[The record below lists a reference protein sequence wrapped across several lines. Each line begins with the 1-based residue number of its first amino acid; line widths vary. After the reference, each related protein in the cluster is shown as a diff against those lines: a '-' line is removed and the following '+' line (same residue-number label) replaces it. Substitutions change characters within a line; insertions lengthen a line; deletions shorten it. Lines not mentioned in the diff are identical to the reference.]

1 MLGCLP
7 VRQADRLSEAYATM
21 PNQDWRMSW
30 GNEEPTL
37 QERQQQRLLSL
48 LENNIDPT
56 LALDHFHAMA
66 HVQGDHIR
74 SYRSQHQHQP
84 QQHRQHQYA
93 QAAHQQ
99 HHFQQ
104 LQQWGFPSQEPLP
117 THNASSAAQA
127 RQQHHLAVAPE
138 AAADHAVRMS
148 TTPTLVLSDSLDT
161 ATTTATT
168 TTTTTTTVFDDAWVD
183 PVFGF
188 EDGQGER
195 RSSELFPPRLQ
206 HTDSFSAPCSPALRP
221 GYATSAASYSS
232 AASPAPSH
240 AGMWDPELLDPDLAS
255 VAANLFATAAAPG
268 AAGGIYSGSNRH
280 AAAAAAAASSATTRA
295 ATPAEQETGAS
306 RAMSPSLPTTTTTE
320 ATSTTAA
327 SPSPSTAALRGRS
340 ASAGRTRAGPD
351 WMPDDVR
358 EMGCQPTGPGG
369 SWRCTHPG
377 CGSTRA
383 FLRACDLRKHY
394 RAHTKSH
401 FCSIDGCPRFYNGFS
416 SEKDCRRHMRSHN
429 PNIECPAEGC
439 GRKFSRV
446 DNMRKHHEAIHQ
458 RRHPHRRRLSGG
470 PRDKDAGSPETGGE
484 DGAPVL
490 EGVQTSILDQ

>member
-7 VRQADRLSEAYATM
+7 VRQADRLSEAYAAM

-30 GNEEPTL
+30 GDEEPTL

-48 LENNIDPT
+48 LDYNVDP
-56 LALDHFHAMA
+56 ALDHLQTMA
-66 HVQGDHIR
+66 HVQGNHIR
-74 SYRSQHQHQP
+74 SYRPQHQP

-93 QAAHQQ
+93 QSAHPQ
-99 HHFQQ
+99 HYFQQ

-117 THNASSAAQA
+117 THDASSLTAGSAAQP
-127 RQQHHLAVAPE
+127 RQQHLAVAPE
-138 AAADHAVRMS
+138 AAADHSRMS
-148 TTPTLVLSDSLDT
+148 TTPTLVLSDSLD
-161 ATTTATT
+161 A
-168 TTTTTTTVFDDAWVD
+168 TTVFDDAWVD
-183 PVFGF
+183 PVFRF
-188 EDGQGER
+188 EDGQSER

-206 HTDSFSAPCSPALRP
+206 HSDSFSAPCSPALRP
-221 GYATSAASYSS
+221 GYAPSAASYST

-240 AGMWDPELLDPDLAS
+240 AGMWDPDLLDPDLAS
-255 VAANLFATAAAPG
+255 AGNFFAPAPTSAASPG
-268 AAGGIYSGSNRH
+268 AAGVYSSGSGALT
-280 AAAAAAAASSATTRA
+280 AALSIARA
-295 ATPAEQETGAS
+295 ATPAEPETGAS
-306 RAMSPSLPTTTTTE
+306 SAMSPPLPAATEATATTTTT
-320 ATSTTAA
+320 TTTTAA
-327 SPSPSTAALRGRS
+327 SSPSTAALRGRS

-351 WMPDDVR
+351 WMPEDVR

-377 CGSTRA
+377 CGSTRS

-401 FCSIDGCPRFYNGFS
+401 FCTIDGCPRFYNGFS

-470 PRDKDAGSPETGGE
+470 PRDQEVGSPETGGE
-484 DGAPVL
+484 DGTPVL
-490 EGVQTSILDQ
+490 EGVQTSMLD

>member
-30 GNEEPTL
+30 GNEEATL

-74 SYRSQHQHQP
+74 SYRPQHQHQP

-93 QAAHQQ
+93 QAAHQQQ

-117 THNASSAAQA
+117 THNASSTAQA

-161 ATTTATT
+161 ATATTATT

-206 HTDSFSAPCSPALRP
+206 HSDSFSAPCSPALRP
-221 GYATSAASYSS
+221 SYAPSAASYSS

-255 VAANLFATAAAPG
+255 AAANLFATG
-268 AAGGIYSGSNRH
+268 ATGGIYSGSNRH
-280 AAAAAAAASSATTRA
+280 AAAASSATTRA

-306 RAMSPSLPTTTTTE
+306 RAMSPSLPTTTTT
-320 ATSTTAA
+320 TTTTTTAA

-401 FCSIDGCPRFYNGFS
+401 FCSIDSCPRFYNGFS

-490 EGVQTSILDQ
+490 EGVQTSILNQ